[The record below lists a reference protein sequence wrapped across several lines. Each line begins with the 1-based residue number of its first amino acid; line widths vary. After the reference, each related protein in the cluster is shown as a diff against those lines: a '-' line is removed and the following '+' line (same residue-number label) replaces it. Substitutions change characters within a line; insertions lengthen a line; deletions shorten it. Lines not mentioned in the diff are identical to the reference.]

1 MKFLTGGARSN
12 ALACGRGRKPCG
24 GSDANDRGGQI
35 GRYVDRFEKL
45 RASGETI
52 IIDGLCASACTI
64 VLGTIP
70 YDRICVTP
78 NANLAFHAAWDFGAR
93 GRAIPNPA
101 ATSDLFSMYPARV
114 RRWTASRGGLTPRMI
129 FLRGRQLTAM
139 YRPCYLD
146 AQVAVTRKR
155 LNFAKGS
162 ETVGANVGSAKARGA
177 AGAKALGHSSR

>member
-78 NANLAFHAAWDFGAR
+78 NANLAFHAAWE
-93 GRAIPNPA
+93 
-101 ATSDLFSMYPARV
+101 S
-114 RRWTASRGGLTPRMI
+114 
-129 FLRGRQLTAM
+129 
-139 YRPCYLD
+139 
-146 AQVAVTRKR
+146 
-155 LNFAKGS
+155 
-162 ETVGANVGSAKARGA
+162 
-177 AGAKALGHSSR
+177 ALGDALFRTRQQPAIFFRCIQRGSDAGSPVAAA